1 MQSLEKGCVL
11 FMTHKIAVVG
21 DKDSVLPFK
30 ILGFD
35 VFPSSTPEK
44 ARQTIDSLAENRY
57 GVIYLTE
64 AMAKEI
70 PDTIKRYDAEV
81 QPAIILIPN
90 HKGSLNIGMNR
101 VQDNVEK
108 AVGQNIL

>member
-1 MQSLEKGCVL
+1 MA
-11 FMTHKIAVVG
+11 HKIAVVG

-30 ILGFD
+30 IIGFD
-35 VFPSSTPEK
+35 VFASETPRE
-44 ARQTIDSLAENRY
+44 AREIIDTLAKQNY

-64 AMAKEI
+64 ATAKEI

-90 HKGSLNIGMNR
+90 HKGSLSIGKNR
-101 VQDNVEK
+101 IQHNVEK

>member
-1 MQSLEKGCVL
+1 MA
-11 FMTHKIAVVG
+11 HKIAVVG

-30 ILGFD
+30 IIGFD
-35 VFPSSTPEK
+35 VFPVNTSQK
-44 ARQTIDSLAENRY
+44 ARQTIDSLAEENY

-64 AMAKEI
+64 AIAKDI
-70 PDTIKRYDAEV
+70 PDTIKRYDARV

-90 HKGSLNIGMNR
+90 HKGSLDIGKER
-101 VQDNVEK
+101 IQKNVEK